1 MEEIAFYRPTID
13 EAEITL
19 IKEALKDHGSVIVE
33 RLESELR
40 EYFGVKHAV
49 TTNNNSA
56 AHHLALCSMDLKR
69 GDKIICSVNSTP
81 SVAQAIRHFDAE
93 PIFVDINEDDFNMNP
108 QSLRDTLKVHNHKK
122 LKGIFVN
129 HVGGQAS
136 DMDEIYAIAREY
148 DVKVLDD
155 AGKSVGLTY
164 NGVKIGSDGRS
175 LISCFNV
182 HSQLTNPIA
191 TAGFMLTDDD
201 AIAERA
207 RLLRNHAIV
216 NGGIDK
222 DGNLG
227 YVYDVVDIGVKYDLT
242 GLCAAY
248 AVAQFEKTD
257 KFIARRRQIAAIYDK
272 ELAGCPH
279 VSPPIKKRDHVY
291 IQYIIKID
299 KNRDGFPKELLERG
313 IHTAL
318 HYKPMHLLSYYKSK
332 YGLKVNSFPN
342 ALKTYQQ
349 VLSLPVYNALSDEE
363 VAYICESVREVAKT
377 RV

>member
-1 MEEIAFYRPTID
+1 MGRF
-13 EAEITL
+13 
-19 IKEALKDHGSVIVE
+19 
-33 RLESELR
+33 ESELQ
-40 EYFGVKHAV
+40 EYFGVKHAI

-108 QSLRDTLKVHNHKK
+108 QSLRDTLKAHNHKK

-129 HVGGQAS
+129 HIAGQAA
-136 DMDEIYAIAREY
+136 DMDEIYAIAQEY
-148 DVKVLDD
+148 DIKVLDD
-155 AGKSVGLTY
+155 AGKSIGLSY
-164 NGVKIGSDGRS
+164 NDVKIGSDGRS
-175 LISCFNV
+175 LISCFNIY
-182 HSQLTNPIA
+182 SQLTNPIA
-191 TAGFMLTDDD
+191 TAGFMLTNDD
-201 AIAERA
+201 AVAERA
-207 RLLRNHAIV
+207 KLLRNHAIIK
-216 NGGIDK
+216 GGIDK

-227 YVYDVVDIGVKYDLT
+227 YIYDVIDIGVKYDLT

-257 KFIARRRQIAAIYDK
+257 KFIARRQEIAAAYDK
-272 ELAGCPH
+272 ELADCPH
-279 VSPPIKKRDHVY
+279 VSLPIKKRDHVY

-299 KNRDGFPKELLERG
+299 KNRDGFAKELLERG

-363 VAYICESVREVAKT
+363 VAHICESVREVAKT

>member
-1 MEEIAFYRPTID
+1 MEEIAFFRPSID
-13 EAEITL
+13 DTEINL
-19 IKEALKDHGSVIVE
+19 IKEALKDHGSAIVG
-33 RLESELR
+33 RFESELQ
-40 EYFGVKHAV
+40 EYFGVKHAI

-93 PIFVDINEDDFNMNP
+93 PIFVDINEDDFNMNAE
-108 QSLRDTLKVHNHKK
+108 SLRNTLKIHNHKK

-129 HVGGQAS
+129 HIGGQAA
-136 DMDEIYAIAREY
+136 DMDEIYDIANEY
-148 DVKVLDD
+148 EIKVLID
-155 AGKSVGLTY
+155 AGKSIGLTY
-164 NGVKIGSDGRS
+164 NGVKIGSDKRS
-175 LISCFNV
+175 LVSCFNM
-182 HSQLTNPIA
+182 HSQMTNPIA
-191 TAGFMLTDDD
+191 TAGFMLTNDD

-207 RLLRNHAIV
+207 RLLRNYAIV
-216 NGGIDK
+216 KGGIDK

-248 AVAQFEKTD
+248 SMAQFEKND
-257 KFIARRRQIAAIYDK
+257 KFIQRRRAIAALYD
-272 ELAGCPH
+272 EALADCPH
-279 VSPPIKKRDHVY
+279 VSLPIKKRDHIY

-299 KNRDGFPKELLERG
+299 KNRDGFAKELLERG

-332 YGLKVNSFPN
+332 YSLKVNSFPN
-342 ALKTYQQ
+342 ALRTYQQ

-363 VAYICESVREVAKT
+363 AHRVCETMLEIART
-377 RV
+377 RA

>member
-1 MEEIAFYRPTID
+1 
-13 EAEITL
+13 
-19 IKEALKDHGSVIVE
+19 
-33 RLESELR
+33 
-40 EYFGVKHAV
+40 
-49 TTNNNSA
+49 
-56 AHHLALCSMDLKR
+56 
-69 GDKIICSVNSTP
+69 
-81 SVAQAIRHFDAE
+81 
-93 PIFVDINEDDFNMNP
+93 
-108 QSLRDTLKVHNHKK
+108 
-122 LKGIFVN
+122 
-129 HVGGQAS
+129 
-136 DMDEIYAIAREY
+136 MDEIYAIAREY

-164 NGVKIGSDGRS
+164 NGVKIGSDDRS

-207 RLLRNHAIV
+207 RLRRNHAIV

-299 KNRDGFPKELLERG
+299 KNRDGFAKELLERG

>member
-1 MEEIAFYRPTID
+1 
-13 EAEITL
+13 
-19 IKEALKDHGSVIVE
+19 
-33 RLESELR
+33 
-40 EYFGVKHAV
+40 
-49 TTNNNSA
+49 
-56 AHHLALCSMDLKR
+56 
-69 GDKIICSVNSTP
+69 
-81 SVAQAIRHFDAE
+81 
-93 PIFVDINEDDFNMNP
+93 
-108 QSLRDTLKVHNHKK
+108 
-122 LKGIFVN
+122 
-129 HVGGQAS
+129 
-136 DMDEIYAIAREY
+136 MDEIYAIAREY

-164 NGVKIGSDGRS
+164 NGVKIGSDDRS

-248 AVAQFEKTD
+248 AVAQ
-257 KFIARRRQIAAIYDK
+257 
-272 ELAGCPH
+272 LAGCPH

-299 KNRDGFPKELLERG
+299 KNRDGFAKELLERG